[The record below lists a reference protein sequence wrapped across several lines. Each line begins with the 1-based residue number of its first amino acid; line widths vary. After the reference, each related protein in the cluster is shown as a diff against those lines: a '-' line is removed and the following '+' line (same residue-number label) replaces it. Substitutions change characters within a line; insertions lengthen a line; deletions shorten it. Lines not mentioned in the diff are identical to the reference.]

1 MELEGILKVVDA
13 ALRNSQNARLDNVK
27 SKNAHQS

>member
-1 MELEGILKVVDA
+1 MKLESILEVVDA
-13 ALRNSQNARLDNVK
+13 ALRNSQNAMSDNVK